1 MAATIILVTDA
12 LQIVAQLVPVI
23 QNAVANGQTT
33 IDGATW
39 AQAVQA
45 RNAELAKLDTDIAAA
60 GG

>member
-1 MAATIILVTDA
+1 MAATIMLVTDA

-39 AQAVQA
+39 ASAIQA
-45 RNAELAKLDTDIAAA
+45 RNAALAKLDADIAAV
-60 GG
+60 GP